1 MYAYL
6 SYLHCAYF
14 MHLSGANTDV
24 ALVLSCDTQPSLVVT
39 SSKVVRYIIQVLKK
53 EEKTC

>member
-1 MYAYL
+1 
-6 SYLHCAYF
+6 

-53 EEKTC
+53 EEKLNLD

>member
-24 ALVLSCDTQPSLVVT
+24 ALVLSCDTQSLVVT